1 MLLGILS
8 LTSRY
13 IALQMVL
20 KTDSIML
27 NRYHVNG
34 LIMWPLFCSLD
45 LAFGHCGKA
54 SKKMGTDLLAAFQL
68 THDLLFVF
76 GILVIDLTKWC
87 NFHLGT
93 RKNWLKW
100 KQSWLAYFSILLCCL
115 WNAVQITYCWVV
127 PDFRMLPLRVTKVN
141 QTINLRSVHK
151 WYVPS
156 HLLTRFSSR
165 TFLHA

>member
-1 MLLGILS
+1 MPS
-8 LTSRY
+8 KCYLTNN
-13 IALQMVL
+13 
-20 KTDSIML
+20 IML

-100 KQSWLAYFSILLCCL
+100 KQSWLAYFSILLCCFMECSSNNL
-115 WNAVQITYCWVV
+115 LLSCAQFQDAAFKSNKGESKNKSEVSTQVICSFSFVDQI
-127 PDFRMLPLRVTKVN
+127 L
-141 QTINLRSVHK
+141 
-151 WYVPS
+151 
-156 HLLTRFSSR
+156 
-165 TFLHA
+165 